1 MHRVLL
7 LSYAPVEMGQQ
18 VLRADVEGEIK
29 VHKRSKL
36 FIQNSLFRNAK
47 HPFHTIEELGDATR
61 FPAPILAPGRGG
73 DFVYRHTKNDSQNV
87 SR

>member
-36 FIQNSLFRNAK
+36 FI
-47 HPFHTIEELGDATR
+47 
-61 FPAPILAPGRGG
+61 
-73 DFVYRHTKNDSQNV
+73 
-87 SR
+87 